1 MGCVWRSVWGSGVV
15 TAAAVAGQV
24 LGLLLGGIPDA
35 HGQHSWSDDFADG
48 DFTTTPAWYGTTDR
62 WTIAPLEGQPALR
75 TNGGAAA
82 DTVYL
87 ATASPVSFG
96 SWAFTFAH
104 DEVNLSI
111 FSGARVFL
119 LADTDV
125 LDGPVRGYYLQLGT
139 NNSDEVRLYRM
150 DGDPQTA
157 RTELGRS
164 APVLGGTDNQL
175 ALAVTRDADGTWD
188 VRIDGA
194 PAFTATDDTYAFSQY
209 FGVWAKH
216 TASAPS
222 NLYFDDFVV
231 SGATG
236 PVSPDPLTVRGAEQ
250 VAQRVA
256 EVALSA
262 PVDLRALTPEEIR
275 LDDGTAA
282 IGVDA
287 MDDGRLLR
295 LFFAEPLRGATLSI
309 GRLRD
314 FSGRE
319 LTDVQVPLARW
330 PASGDLQ
337 LNEVMYNPRV
347 DRFDP
352 TPDQPSYVEL
362 VNTSPHTLSLRHLRW
377 AGLEDARGEAD
388 TLHVGQPFTPVP
400 PEGYVV
406 IAAEPDASPE
416 DIPSTRLYQAFPD
429 FPWGAPNVTR
439 LTLRRSTLGLRNS
452 GDRIQLFG
460 AGPGTI
466 DAVTYAPSWHH
477 PGVQQTTGRALE
489 RLHLDRPTE
498 DRQNWTTSV
507 DTAGG
512 TPGRRNS
519 VFLEDPR
526 PLTAE
531 ALAVRPSPFFPE
543 GQGSERF
550 AMIQFRLRSPVSSVR
565 VRIYDT
571 AGRLVRTLEEA
582 RLVAQTGELVWDGR
596 GDQGE
601 RLRMGP
607 YIVHLEAVDEA
618 EGRIETYRAP
628 VVLARPM

>member
-1 MGCVWRSVWGSGVV
+1 MGCTRRSGVV
-15 TAAAVAGQV
+15 AAVLTAGLV
-24 LGLLLGGIPDA
+24 LGLALGYAPEA
-35 HGQHSWSDDFADG
+35 QAQHTWSDDFADG
-48 DFTTTPAWYGTTDR
+48 EFTATPPWTGTADR

-75 TNGGAAA
+75 TNGGAVA

-87 ATASPVSFG
+87 ATESPVSFG
-96 SWAFTFAH
+96 SWAFTFAQV
-104 DEVNLSI
+104 DVNLSI
-111 FSGARVFL
+111 FNGARVFL
-119 LADTDV
+119 LADTAV
-125 LDGPVRGYYLQLGT
+125 LDGPVRGYYLQMGT

-164 APVLGGTDNQL
+164 APVLDGTDNQL
-175 ALAVTRDADGTWD
+175 ALAVTRDPDGTWD
-188 VRIDGA
+188 VRINGA
-194 PAFTATDDTYAFSQY
+194 LAFTATDDTYAFSQY

-216 TASAPS
+216 TASAPA

-236 PVSPDPLTVRGAEQ
+236 PISPEPLTVRGAEQ
-250 VAQRVA
+250 VAERVA
-256 EVALSA
+256 ELALSA
-262 PVDLRALTPEEIR
+262 PVDLRALAPEDVH
-275 LDDGTAA
+275 LDDGTSATA
-282 IGVDA
+282 IDA
-287 MDDGRLLR
+287 VDDGRLLR
-295 LFFAEPLRGATLSI
+295 LSFPEPLRGATLAI
-309 GRLRD
+309 DRLRD
-314 FSGRE
+314 FAGRE
-319 LTDVQVPLARW
+319 LADVQVPLARW
-330 PASGDLQ
+330 PAPGDLQ

-362 VNTSPHTLSLRHLRW
+362 VNTSPHTLSLRALRW
-377 AGLEDARGEAD
+377 ASLEDTRGEAD

-406 IAAEPDASPE
+406 IAAEPDAAPD

-429 FPWGAPNVTR
+429 FPWGAPNVTL
-439 LTLRRSTLGLRNS
+439 LTLSRSTLSLRNS

-460 AGPGTI
+460 AGPSAI

-477 PGVQQTTGRALE
+477 PGVQQTAGRALE
-489 RLHLDRPTE
+489 RLHLDRAT
-498 DRQNWTTSV
+498 DNAQNWTTSV
-507 DTAGG
+507 AAAGG

-531 ALAVRPSPFFPE
+531 ALAVHPSPFFPE

-550 AMIQFRLRSPVSSVR
+550 AVIQFQLRSPVSSVR

-582 RLVAQTGELVWDGR
+582 RLVARAGELVWDGR
-596 GDQGE
+596 GDRGQ

-618 EGRIETYRAP
+618 EGRIETHRAP

>member
-1 MGCVWRSVWGSGVV
+1 MGHARRRMA
-15 TAAAVAGQV
+15 TAVSMVGLV
-24 LGLLLGGIPDA
+24 LGLMLGWAVEA
-35 HGQHSWSDDFADG
+35 HAQHTWSDDFADG
-48 DFTTTPAWYGTTDR
+48 DFTANPAWTGTTDR
-62 WTIAPLEGQPALR
+62 WTIAPLNGQPALR
-75 TNGGAAA
+75 TDGVAAA
-82 DTVYL
+82 DTLYL

-96 SWAFTFAH
+96 SWAFTFAQV
-104 DEVNLSI
+104 DVNLSI
-111 FSGARVFL
+111 FNGARVFL

-125 LDGPVRGYYLQLGT
+125 LDGPVRGYYLQMGT
-139 NNSDEVRLYRM
+139 NNSNEVRLYRM
-150 DGDPQTA
+150 DGDPRTA

-164 APVLGGTDNQL
+164 APILDGTDNQL
-175 ALAVTRDADGTWD
+175 ALAVTRDPDGTWE
-188 VRIDGA
+188 VRIDGTL
-194 PAFTATDDTYAFSQY
+194 AFTATDDTYAFSQH

-216 TASAPS
+216 TASAPA

-250 VAQRVA
+250 VAERVA
-256 EVALSA
+256 ELALSA
-262 PVDLRALTPEEIR
+262 PVDLRPLAPGDVR
-275 LDDGTAA
+275 LDDGTPAVA
-282 IGVDA
+282 IDA

-295 LFFAEPLRGATLSI
+295 LSFDEPLRGATLAI
-309 GRLRD
+309 DRLRD
-314 FSGRE
+314 FAGRE
-319 LTDVQVPLARW
+319 LTDVQVPLAHW
-330 PASGDLQ
+330 PAPGELL
-337 LNEVMYNPRV
+337 LNEIMYNPRV

-362 VNTSPHTLSLRHLRW
+362 VNTSPHVISLRHLRW
-377 AGLEDARGEAD
+377 AGLEDVHGMAD
-388 TLHVGQPFTPVP
+388 TLHVGQPFTPVQP
-400 PEGYVV
+400 GGYVV
-406 IAAEPDASPE
+406 IAAEPNAAPDE
-416 DIPSTRLYQAFPD
+416 IPSTRLYQAFPD
-429 FPWGAPNVTR
+429 FPWGVPNVTL
-439 LTLRRSTLGLRNS
+439 LTLSRSTLGLRNS
-452 GDRIQLFG
+452 GDRIELFG
-460 AGPGTI
+460 SGPEAI

-477 PGVQQTTGRALE
+477 PGVQQTAGRALE
-489 RLHLDRPTE
+489 RLHLHRATNDAR
-498 DRQNWTTSV
+498 NWTTSV
-507 DTAGG
+507 AADGG

-550 AMIQFRLRSPVSSVR
+550 AVIQFQLRSPVSSVR

-582 RLVAQTGELVWDGR
+582 RLVAQTGELLWDGR
-596 GDQGE
+596 GDRGQ

-618 EGRIETYRAP
+618 EGRIETHRAP